1 MAEFDLQLRNGTI
14 VDGTRAPRYVGD
26 IGIKDGRIT
35 QLGGNATGSAE
46 RIIDADGLI
55 VAPGFVDLHTHYDA
69 QIRWDPWCTI
79 SGWHGVT
86 SVVLGNCGFGFAPVK
101 PEFRERSM
109 LTMTRTEA
117 IPYESMKEGMAWDW
131 ETIPEYLDSLERA
144 DKGVNVIQY
153 MPTASLMTYV
163 MGLEAAKSRPAT
175 DVERVEMQRLLHEGM
190 EAGLCG
196 FSIQRLGPDSVQAD
210 FDGSPMV
217 TDTMADADILALAE
231 VLRERDDGFIQIT
244 QAEGAIKRD
253 LAFLET
259 LAATANRP
267 ILHNVVIP
275 SRRDPEVHRRPL
287 RWIERCRE
295 KGLPIYAQ
303 CGTVRAGF
311 AFTLEHWNL
320 YDASPAW
327 RVVTTGTKEEKLE
340 KMRDP
345 AHRKALVDEA
355 EAADRRLQIIQA
367 GVGGNPKYLV
377 VQSVNGQEELEPYVG
392 KAVGEIAE
400 AEGKHPIEIM
410 LDLSLAGDLNVEFLG
425 PDRGS
430 NAEFMAEMIRE
441 PYSIPGVS
449 DGGAHTKFFT
459 GGAYTTDF
467 LSWLVR
473 DEERVSLEEAHYRL
487 SNLPAQAAGFRDRGV
502 LEDGAAADIV
512 VYDMDELSVDPP
524 WIGDVAH
531 DLPGGEWRRVQR
543 AIGYRAIIVNGEGH
557 LRGRCLHWRHPGQA
571 ASPWTSGLG
580 QLAEFT
586 RRCSVRDRPGRVR
599 VDQSP
604 ASRRPREALA
614 DASQAALD
622 PLLHAGVGEQIEL
635 LLLDPLEHQAA
646 DDVRVE
652 THAQ

>member
-543 AIGYRAIIVNGEGH
+543 AIGYRAIIVNGEVTFEDGACTGATPGKL
-557 LRGRCLHWRHPGQA
+557 LRHGR
-571 ASPWTSGLG
+571 
-580 QLAEFT
+580 
-586 RRCSVRDRPGRVR
+586 
-599 VDQSP
+599 
-604 ASRRPREALA
+604 A
-614 DASQAALD
+614 D
-622 PLLHAGVGEQIEL
+622 
-635 LLLDPLEHQAA
+635 
-646 DDVRVE
+646 
-652 THAQ
+652 